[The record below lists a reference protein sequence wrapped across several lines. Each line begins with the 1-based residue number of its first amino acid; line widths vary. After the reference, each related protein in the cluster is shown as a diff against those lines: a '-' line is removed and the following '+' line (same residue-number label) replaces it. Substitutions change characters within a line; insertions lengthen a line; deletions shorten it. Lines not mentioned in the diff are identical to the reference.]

1 MKWSRLCSECKHRH
15 DFDPLVDECPF
26 SQNMAECDRKLLK
39 EIREGQGLKLL
50 KEIPEGQGL
59 ILIPADANPAEM
71 ERKMKKFHRR
81 SRPAPMPE
89 PKPYYTHGDKYPDSV
104 RICFEDG
111 HTEIYDRRISQPSP
125 AGYVNNS
132 RRGKP

>member
-1 MKWSRLCSECKHRH
+1 MSWGKICAACRH
-15 DFDPLVDECPF
+15 AKEFDPLLDECPREHDPG
-26 SQNMAECDRKLLK
+26 ECLK
-39 EIREGQGLKLL
+39 KQVGNLT
-50 KEIPEGQGL
+50 
-59 ILIPADANPAEM
+59 EM
-71 ERKMKKFHRR
+71 GGIEAAKPGTPKKRR
-81 SRPAPMPE
+81 RGRPAPLPE